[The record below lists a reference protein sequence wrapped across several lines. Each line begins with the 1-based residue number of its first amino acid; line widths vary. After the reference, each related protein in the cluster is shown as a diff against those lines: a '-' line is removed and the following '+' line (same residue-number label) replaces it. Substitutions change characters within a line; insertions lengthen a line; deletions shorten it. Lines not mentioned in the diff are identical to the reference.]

1 VKDKSQV
8 HVTDRRGEWKGKEM
22 KVVNCLSF
30 QFINRWSF
38 VSNHQD
44 LFNEILGILKGEKIM
59 NRLNLRSD
67 TVGSENTQESSTEIS
82 GIHGNMKMRRKE
94 KS

>member
-1 VKDKSQV
+1 
-8 HVTDRRGEWKGKEM
+8 
-22 KVVNCLSF
+22 
-30 QFINRWSF
+30 

-82 GIHGNMKMRRKE
+82 GIHGNMKMRRKV

>member
-1 VKDKSQV
+1 
-8 HVTDRRGEWKGKEM
+8 M
-22 KVVNCLSF
+22 KAVNCLSF

-44 LFNEILGILKGEKIM
+44 LFNEILGILKGEKMM

-67 TVGSENTQESSTEIS
+67 TAGAENTQESSTEIS
-82 GIHGNMKMRRKE
+82 GIHGNMEMKRKV